1 MTCLFCTIAAGQETA
16 ATVYEDAHCLA
27 FMDIHPLGKGH
38 VLLIPKQHV
47 VQLAE
52 LPAATRQHLYGVFDR
67 LVAAQRQ
74 AGFGI
79 EGTHLL
85 VNDGKASN
93 QHIPHAHLH
102 LIPRERGDALGFAY
116 RLLLHFTGIFGF
128 RTAQQTLV
136 EQATRIAAHL

>member
-1 MTCLFCTIAAGQETA
+1 MNCLFCALVAGQQPCA
-16 ATVYEDAHCLA
+16 RVYEDEHCLA

-38 VLLIPKQHV
+38 VLLIPKQHA

-85 VNDGKASN
+85 INDGKATN

-102 LIPRERGDALGFAY
+102 LIPRERGDALGFGY
-116 RLLLHFTGIFGF
+116 RMFLHFTGLFGF

-136 EQATRIAAHL
+136 EQARSIAARL